1 MKCLVTGASSGIG
14 KDMARYLSDLGH
26 HVIMVSK
33 SEERLRKASEEVN
46 NSSFFVADLTYEKD
60 VDKLC
65 DFILKEKP
73 QIVINNAGFGA
84 FGFYNEVETQKEL
97 DMISVNVVSVHK
109 ITKTCL
115 KYMDEYE
122 NSYILNVASS
132 AGLMPGGPMLST
144 YYATKSYVI
153 SYTLGIYK
161 ELSYLR
167 KNIHVAVLCPG
178 PVDTNFN
185 NIAGGNFSVKAL
197 SSGYVA
203 KYAIDKLLKNKM
215 IIVPGFTM
223 KCGIFLSRF
232 VPTKLVLNIAFKIQ
246 HKKRSY

>member
-84 FGFYNEVETQKEL
+84 FGFYN
-97 DMISVNVVSVHK
+97 
-109 ITKTCL
+109 
-115 KYMDEYE
+115 
-122 NSYILNVASS
+122 

-144 YYATKSYVI
+144 YYATKSYVR

-197 SSGYVA
+197 SSEYVA

-215 IIVPGFTM
+215 LIVPGFTM
-223 KCGIFLSRF
+223 KCGVFLSRF